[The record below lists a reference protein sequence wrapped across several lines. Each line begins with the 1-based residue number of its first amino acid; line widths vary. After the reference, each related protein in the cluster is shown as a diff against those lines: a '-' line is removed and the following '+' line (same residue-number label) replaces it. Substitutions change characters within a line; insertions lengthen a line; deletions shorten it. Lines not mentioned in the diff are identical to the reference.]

1 MNQRE
6 KRKVLLASLIGN
18 SIEWYDYLLY
28 GTASALVFNHLFF
41 KSGDIMV
48 STMLAFL
55 TFALPFFIRPI
66 GGVIFSHIGDKVG
79 RKKTL
84 VITLMIMGISTIF
97 IGLLPTYD
105 QIGVWAPILLVT
117 IRIIQ
122 GLGIGG
128 EWGGSLLLA
137 IENADKKEKGFFG
150 SVPQMGITIGMLLG
164 TVAMALV
171 TSLTTE
177 EQFMSWGWRIPFL
190 FSFVLV
196 VVGLWIRKDIEES
209 PVFQE
214 LQKEGKI
221 SKVPVVDTFKKHW
234 KEVLIGTGLKVVE
247 TAPFY
252 LLSGFVIY
260 YATTVL
266 KLDKTG
272 VLNAVSIAAL
282 VATILIP
289 LMGKWSDKIGYKKM
303 YTVGTILMLLYAFP
317 YYMMLNQGSILMVT
331 IATIIGFGI
340 IWAPITAV
348 LGTLYSEIFSAEVR
362 YTGVTLGYQLGAAFA
377 GGTAPLIATALLSA
391 YSNSWIPVAIYFAG
405 TALISLISIL
415 LVKEQKE
422 N

>member
-303 YTVGTILMLLYAFP
+303 YTIGTILMLLYAFP

-331 IATIIGFGI
+331 IATIVGFGI

-405 TALISLISIL
+405 TALVSLISIL

>member
-303 YTVGTILMLLYAFP
+303 YTMGTILMLLYAFP

-331 IATIIGFGI
+331 IATIVGFGI

-405 TALISLISIL
+405 TALVSLISIL